1 MLDAEPAQHEETKNY
16 RRFTLRMKREK
27 KQLRFDNYIFDNK
40 NHFTRETLVA
50 YLEAQSK

>member
-27 KQLRFDNYIFDNK
+27 KQLRFDNYIFDK
-40 NHFTRETLVA
+40 KHFARETLVA
-50 YLEAQSK
+50 YREAQST